1 MILVAGMKKIAEFLS
16 DFETRLSYVLIV
28 LLTVVLSV
36 QILNRYIFSTSFV
49 WLEEIARISFV
60 WLIYFS
66 VASAA
71 RENSHIRVGLI
82 DMFVSPK
89 VVRGLNYLAD
99 ALVIVF
105 NLVIVWFGIQ
115 LIISSIT
122 YGNKTPVTDIPMGFI
137 YAVIPFCFALMI
149 FRILGYTYRDTIG
162 GPDKDTTNKDMHSSA
177 SE

>member
-1 MILVAGMKKIAEFLS
+1 MRKVADFFS

-89 VVRGLNYLAD
+89 IVRGLTYLAD

-105 NLVIVWFGIQ
+105 NLVIVWFGIE

-122 YGNKTPVTDIPMGFI
+122 YGDKSPVTDIPMGFI

-149 FRILGYTYRDTIG
+149 FRILGYTFRDIFG
-162 GPDKDTTNKDMHSSA
+162 KPDKDTTNIKSRSSV

>member
-1 MILVAGMKKIAEFLS
+1 MRKVADFFS
-16 DFETRLSYVLIV
+16 NFETRLSYVLIV
-28 LLTVVLSV
+28 LLTVILSV

-89 VVRGLNYLAD
+89 VVRRLNYLAD

-105 NLVIVWFGIQ
+105 NLVIVWFGVK
-115 LIISSIT
+115 LVLSSVT
-122 YGNKTPVTDIPMGFI
+122 YGDKSPVTDIPMGFI

-149 FRILGYTYRDTIG
+149 FRILGYTIRDIFGNSDNDST
-162 GPDKDTTNKDMHSSA
+162 DKDLHSA
-177 SE
+177 VSE